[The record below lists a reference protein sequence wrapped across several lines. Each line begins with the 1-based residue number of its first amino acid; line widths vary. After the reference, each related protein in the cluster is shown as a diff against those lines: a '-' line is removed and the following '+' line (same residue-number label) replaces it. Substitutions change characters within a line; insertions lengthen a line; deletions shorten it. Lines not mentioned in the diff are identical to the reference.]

1 MAKRTKVGKLGPC
14 TCSKFE
20 VGVTV
25 DGPDGSEPDVTIET
39 TGCDKQTKR
48 LFAQGHDAKLTSF
61 LVRAEIDGKEVR
73 YGRGEG
79 TVITSDAVTALK
91 SVSEALAVKAAAML
105 AKAQERAVK
114 KAASK
119 KTEPTPE
126 PQPEQE
132 AAPDNPHGHG
142 QRIKVGRWTYPATV
156 MPQGSAVYHT
166 PKGER
171 RVAEAGKWS
180 LVEEGK

>member
-39 TGCDKQTKR
+39 TGCDRRTPR
-48 LFAQGHDAKLTSF
+48 LFAQGHDAKLVSF
-61 LVRAEIDGKEVR
+61 LVRAELDGKEVR

-105 AKAQERAVK
+105 AKAQERAAK

-126 PQPEQE
+126 PQPCR
-132 AAPDNPHGHG
+132 G
-142 QRIKVGRWTYPATV
+142 KVGRWEREGLTHPDGSFHYTDRSGAT
-156 MPQGSAVYHT
+156 Q
-166 PKGER
+166 
-171 RVAEAGKWS
+171 VAPAGKWS
-180 LVEEGK
+180 VVA